1 MINTAAITDVDKC
14 ERDREL
20 ATTVNSEG
28 AGNVAR
34 ACSAIGAKIVH
45 ISTDYVFDGEVGMY
59 DEEFQTSPLQEYG
72 KTKLMGEEMVIE
84 NSEDPIIIRTSG
96 VFSGEGGNFF
106 TWIYKTLDCGE
117 RLNVV
122 SDQILS
128 PTHTDYISE
137 SISLLLKGSF
147 SGIWNVAC
155 ENPISRFEFAIMIC
169 NKLNLD
175 SNLISKVRM
184 CDLEWY
190 ARRPRNS
197 SLDCN
202 KLSSVQPP
210 LTVPEMLE
218 KFC

>member
-155 ENPISRFEFAIMIC
+155 ENPISR
-169 NKLNLD
+169 LNSQL
-175 SNLISKVRM
+175 
-184 CDLEWY
+184 
-190 ARRPRNS
+190 
-197 SLDCN
+197 
-202 KLSSVQPP
+202 
-210 LTVPEMLE
+210 
-218 KFC
+218 